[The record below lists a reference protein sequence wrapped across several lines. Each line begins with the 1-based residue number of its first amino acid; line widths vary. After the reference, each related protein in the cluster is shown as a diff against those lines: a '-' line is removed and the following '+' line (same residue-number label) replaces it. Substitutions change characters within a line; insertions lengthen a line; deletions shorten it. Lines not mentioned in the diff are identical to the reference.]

1 MEINDSENWTITD
14 LRFYPIA
21 REYAKRIKLVDTINH
36 MTDSQME
43 LSPGDAIMAMV
54 MDTFSGRTPLY
65 RLTES
70 LLDQDTE
77 LIIGKRIEPE
87 LFNDTNLGRAMDKIY
102 EVGAHKIFSQISQNA
117 IGGFG
122 LDTMAHHFDTTSVSV
137 FGDYDFDEPPLLI
150 TYGHSKAKRPDLKQF
165 MISMCCVE
173 RNIPIIGKT
182 EDGNSSDKTLNN
194 EVLSAVSAYMKK
206 NGISPGASIYVAD
219 SAFVTGPNLGKSTKN
234 GVDFLSRL
242 PANFKECGRVIE
254 KAVLAN
260 KWSDIGTLGKDP
272 GSSKRPLAHYRSYES
287 TVTIDD
293 NTFRAVVIHSSAY
306 DKRRQKSVEN
316 KLKAD
321 KKELEKT
328 IKTANSMAY
337 QCHPDAV
344 AAGNALSQS
353 VNKSLHKVNV
363 DVVEVPRYGRGRP
376 KQGEPRTP
384 KRIEYTLNIQI
395 EEDKEKTESLRLK
408 AGCFVLITNVP
419 LEKED
424 QKWTA
429 CDLLKLYKEQDGIE
443 KNFGFLKDPAIINA
457 VFLKKTSRIEVLG
470 LILLLALLIWR
481 LIERDLRL
489 YVKDSGESLPGWRR
503 RMTKS
508 PTSFMMSTKFLNI
521 PVVSVGGLRKLA
533 KPLNE
538 VQLKYLEALNLTVD
552 IYTSP

>member
-1 MEINDSENWTITD
+1 MEINDSENWKITD

-36 MTDSQME
+36 MTDCQME

-77 LIIGKRIEPE
+77 LIIGKNIEPE
-87 LFNDTNLGRAMDKIY
+87 LFNDTNLGRAMDKIF
-102 EVGAHKIFSQISQNA
+102 EVGAHKIFGQISQNA
-117 IGGFG
+117 IDGFG
-122 LDTMAHHFDTTSVSV
+122 LDTSAHHFDTTSVSV
-137 FGDYDFDEPPLLI
+137 FGDYDFDDPPLLI

-165 MISMCCVE
+165 MISMCCVD

-206 NGISPGASIYVAD
+206 NGIGSGASIYVAD
-219 SAFVTGPNLGKSTKN
+219 SAFVSGPNLGKASN
-234 GVDFLSRL
+234 NDIEFLSRL

-254 KAVLAN
+254 EAVLAN
-260 KWSDIGTLGKDP
+260 NWSDIGTLGKES
-272 GSSKRPLAHYRSYES
+272 GSDKRPLAHYRSHES
-287 TVTIDD
+287 TVTIED
-293 NTFRAVVIHSSAY
+293 NTFRAIVFHSSAY

-321 KKELEKT
+321 KNELEKT
-328 IKTANSMAY
+328 IKTANSIVY
-337 QCHPDAV
+337 HCRPDAV
-344 AAGNALSQS
+344 TAANAIAQS
-353 VNKSLHKVNV
+353 TSKRLHKVTV

-376 KQGEPRTP
+376 KQGEARVPI
-384 KRIEYTLNIQI
+384 RIEYTLNIRV
-395 EEDKEKTESLRLK
+395 EEDHEKTKDLRLK

-419 LEKED
+419 LKGKD
-424 QKWTA
+424 QEWSA
-429 CDLLKLYKEQDGIE
+429 GDLLKLYKEQDGIE
-443 KNFGFLKDPAIINA
+443 KNFGFLKDPATINA
-457 VFLKKTSRIEVLG
+457 VFFKKPSRIEVLG

-489 YVKDSGESLPGWRR
+489 YVKESGESLPGWRR
-503 RMTKS
+503 RMSKS

-521 PVVSVGGLRKLA
+521 PVISAGGLRKLA
-533 KPLNE
+533 KLLNP
-538 VQLKYLEALNLTVD
+538 VQLKYLEALNLKPD
-552 IYTSP
+552 IFTSP